1 MADIDADTPTSGAV
15 RLPGLVGSAG
25 RRELSD
31 AAVPYPVRVAGAW
44 SWRIIVIAA
53 AGALIFTALSKA
65 SNILI
70 PLAVAV
76 LLTSLLTPL
85 VNAIHRAGLM
95 RALAAL
101 SGVLAL
107 IVAVVG
113 MITIASTQVAS
124 GWSDM
129 VASLSQ
135 GLDSIQRW
143 LEQGPFNVTGEQLSQ
158 LLETARQ
165 AVASNQSAITSGA
178 LAVGASAVDFLAGTL
193 IALIATFFFLLEGRR
208 IWIFFV
214 GMLPIAARVPVFES
228 SRRGWRSVGQYARTQ
243 VIVAGVDA
251 IGIGIGALALGL
263 PFVVP
268 IILVVF
274 VASFVPIV
282 GAFVS
287 GALAVLI
294 AFVVKGPVTALIM
307 LAVVLAVQQIESHV
321 LQPFLMGHAVA
332 LHPLAVIVAVGVGT
346 YLYGIVGAL
355 FAVPLL
361 ATLNSTVRYL
371 VGHDPFPDLGRDS
384 PRRWDAADDPPAVA
398 DSDPVTASRHAET
411 DPGSP
416 APGQPSPGESGER
429 G

>member
-1 MADIDADTPTSGAV
+1 MADIDAETPTSSAV
-15 RLPGLVGSAG
+15 RLPGLVGVAG

-31 AAVPYPVRVAGAW
+31 AAVPYPIRVAGAW
-44 SWRIIVIAA
+44 AWRIIVIAA
-53 AGALIFTALSKA
+53 AGALIFTAASRA

-85 VNAIHRAGLM
+85 VNALHRGGFP
-95 RALAAL
+95 RALASL

-124 GWSDM
+124 GWTDM
-129 VASLSQ
+129 VSSLSQ

-143 LEQGPFNVTGEQLSQ
+143 LADGPFNVTGEQLSQ

-165 AVASNQSAITSGA
+165 AVSSNQSAITSGA
-178 LAVGASAVDFLAGTL
+178 LAVGASAIDFLAGTL
-193 IALIATFFFLLEGRR
+193 IALIATFFFLLEGRK
-208 IWIFFV
+208 IWAFFV
-214 GMLPIAARVPVFES
+214 VMLPVAARVPVFEA
-228 SRRGWRSVGQYARTQ
+228 SRRGWRSLAQYARTQ
-243 VIVAGVDA
+243 VMVAGVDA

-307 LAVVLAVQQIESHV
+307 LAIVLGVQQIESHV

-361 ATLNSTVRYL
+361 ATLNSTLRYL

-384 PRRWDAADDPPAVA
+384 PQQLLPPEEQAEVA
-398 DSDPVTASRHAET
+398 DEDPVTAARRAEQGPAAT
-411 DPGSP
+411 AQGQRGSDD
-416 APGQPSPGESGER
+416 EE
-429 G
+429 